1 MCSIVAISVAEVVCG
16 LVPLC
21 SEVCEGEKVMVVAV
35 PRLESDEATGEEVG
49 VIQQVVVKVVVDL
62 LPKMTGSQAG

>member
-1 MCSIVAISVAEVVCG
+1 MVIAI
-16 LVPLC
+16 
-21 SEVCEGEKVMVVAV
+21 